1 MKTPPLLKPFAAP
14 AFLLALVFLAVVL
27 TSSPVTGQS
36 AVYTLPELKQ
46 LYPRAQT
53 GGNYMF
59 NYYLPPAGT
68 GSPWWPSWSPDGQ
81 WLAFAMQGSLWKIR
95 VDATADDIVVG
106 DVAYEIAYAR
116 EYLSSPEWSPDGRW
130 LVFTADDDGHSINL
144 KLLDLHTGHITDLT
158 TGEDLNLDP
167 AWSPD
172 GSRLAFVSTR
182 PNGYFNLLVMDI
194 RDGQPGAVTQLT
206 QDNDFGR
213 PRLYFGTH
221 DLHIQP
227 TWSPDGKEIIFLSNR
242 NIPLGSGALWRMPVV
257 ANGMAQARRI
267 HKEET
272 LYRTRPHWSPD
283 GTRIIYSSHLGGQFN
298 NLFVLPVDGGEPYK
312 LTFGEW
318 DSFHPRWS
326 PDGEWIA
333 YVSNQE
339 GVPQLRL
346 LKSFGGLQKKVAI
359 KSRRWQRSMESVRVQ
374 VQDATTGERM
384 GARIYATASDGKTYV
399 PVDTYH
405 RIGRLG
411 EHFFHTDGTFV
422 LEVPEGELVLQAMSG
437 FEYYPVLRKVEVQ
450 ADRLIDVTLNL
461 QHMTDLRTAGWYSGS
476 NHVHMNYGGNLHNNP
491 ENLIFMAEAERLDVI
506 GELVANKDNRNLDY
520 QYFTG
525 RLHPLSDHRHLL
537 YFNQEYRPPF
547 YGHISLINLTQH
559 LISPSTTGYEG
570 TAIESLYPSHTDI
583 LRLAHSQGALGAYVH
598 PYGGDQDPLE
608 GDLGSAKAFPVDLAL
623 GVVDFHELVSRARW
637 ASYLVW
643 HHALNTG
650 FRIAGVG
657 GEDSISNLHKTAIVG
672 QVRTYAHLGPR
683 LTWNGWIEATRK
695 GHSFVTNGPLLQ
707 LFINSQIP
715 GEEVKLQPPDG
726 RVQVRGNVQSIVPLD
741 RAELV
746 INGRRIHLADLGKF
760 WDPARGT
767 QFEFTK
773 ELPIEESS
781 WITLQAYGS
790 KPTHPIDDAF
800 PQATT
805 NPVWVT
811 VGDRPV
817 RSVMSADY
825 FIRWIDKLIRMAQGH
840 PGWRSQREKDHV
852 LGQFQAAQMVYRR
865 LKEEAQL
872 ADRE

>member
-1 MKTPPLLKPFAAP
+1 MVAGRPL
-14 AFLLALVFLAVVL
+14 
-27 TSSPVTGQS
+27 
-36 AVYTLPELKQ
+36 
-46 LYPRAQT
+46 
-53 GGNYMF
+53 
-59 NYYLPPAGT
+59 AG
-68 GSPWWPSWSPDGQ
+68 
-81 WLAFAMQGSLWKIR
+81 FHC
-95 VDATADDIVVG
+95 
-106 DVAYEIAYAR
+106 
-116 EYLSSPEWSPDGRW
+116 
-130 LVFTADDDGHSINL
+130 DDDGHSINL
-144 KLLDLHTGHITDLT
+144 KLLNLHTGHITDLT
-158 TGEDLNLDP
+158 AGDHLNLDP

-182 PNGYFNLLVMDI
+182 PNGYFNLFVMDI
-194 RDGQPGAVTQLT
+194 RDAQPGTVTQLT

-283 GTRIIYSSHLGGQFN
+283 GTRIVYSSHLGGQFN
-298 NLFVLPVDGGEPYK
+298 NLFILPVDGGEPYK
-312 LTFGEW
+312 LTVGEW
-318 DSFHPRWS
+318 DGFHPRWS

-346 LKSFGGLQKKVAI
+346 LKSFGGLQKKVVI
-359 KSRRWQRSMESVRVQ
+359 KSRRWQRSMEYVRVQ
-374 VQDATTGERM
+374 VKDATTGERM

-399 PVDTYH
+399 PVDSYH

-422 LEVPEGELVLQAMSG
+422 LEVPEGELVLQAMGG
-437 FEYYPVLRKVEVQ
+437 FEYYPVLRRVEVPGGPLDGRDPQ
-450 ADRLIDVTLNL
+450 PAADDR
-461 QHMTDLRTAGWYSGS
+461 
-476 NHVHMNYGGNLHNNP
+476 P
-491 ENLIFMAEAERLDVI
+491 ENRRLVQRQQPCPY
-506 GELVANKDNRNLDY
+506 ELRWKSPQHSGKPDLHGQSRTDGCDRRTGGQQDNRNLDY

-525 RLHPLSDHRHLL
+525 RLHPLSDHPPSPLFQPGVPGSLLRPHLPDQ
-537 YFNQEYRPPF
+537 FNPAPDFPLHHRLRGD
-547 YGHISLINLTQH
+547 GHRKPLPEQH
-559 LISPSTTGYEG
+559 RYPQTG
-570 TAIESLYPSHTDI
+570 AQP
-583 LRLAHSQGALGAYVH
+583 GALGAYVH

-623 GVVDFHELVSRARW
+623 GVVDYHELVSRASW

-657 GEDSISNLHKTAIVG
+657 GEDSISGLHRTAIVG
-672 QVRTYAHLGPR
+672 QVRTYALLGPR
-683 LTWNGWIEATRK
+683 LTWNGWIEAIRK
-695 GHSFVTNGPLLQ
+695 GHSFVTNGPLVQ
-707 LFINSQIP
+707 LFINDQIP
-715 GEEVKLQPPDG
+715 GEEVKLQRPGG
-726 RVQVRGNVQSIVPLD
+726 RVRVSGSVQSIVPLE

-746 INGRRIHLADLGKF
+746 INGRRIQLADLGRF
-760 WDPARGT
+760 WDPASGT
-767 QFEFTK
+767 RFEFTQ

-800 PQATT
+800 PLATT

-817 RSVMSADY
+817 RSVISADY
-825 FIRWIDKLIRMAQGH
+825 FIRWIDKLIGMAQTH

-872 ADRE
+872 GDRK